1 MRITAAMLREKNACA
16 EQVKIFESEW
26 PNGANVT
33 LKNCRR
39 AFELGLSLD
48 WAVENLLSATAWATY
63 QSAIAP
69 ARATYEAAIAPA
81 RATYQA
87 ARATAWATY
96 DAAIAPAEA
105 PYQAARA
112 TAFYRVAAGRG
123 R

>member
-16 EQVKIFESEW
+16 DQVKIFESEW

-48 WAVENLLSATAWATY
+48 WAAENLLSAPARATYQSARATAEATY

-69 ARATYEAAIAPA
+69 AE
-81 RATYQA
+81 ATYQS
-87 ARATAWATY
+87 
-96 DAAIAPAEA
+96 AI
-105 PYQAARA
+105 A
-112 TAFYRVAAGRG
+112 TAFYRVAAWNR
-123 R
+123 RTP